1 MQEERLHLVDTSR
14 RDEDEVEDGEQP
26 ELQRE
31 CTISDLPESETAEQT
46 GKDVEDHLVP
56 HIVLRLV
63 SLFICARQGNVTY
76 RRPPKLGHQSL
87 PNHLELEPFRCRKV
101 GLIFLIIR
109 VGFAGI
115 IQGLQ

>member
-1 MQEERLHLVDTSR
+1 MQEEGLHLVDTSR
-14 RDEDEVEDGEQP
+14 CDEDEIEDGKQP

-31 CTISDLPESETAEQT
+31 CTISNLPESKTTEQT
-46 GKDVEDHLVP
+46 GKYVEDHLVP
-56 HIVLRLV
+56 HIILRLV
-63 SLFICARQGNVTY
+63 SSFICARQRNVTY
-76 RRPPKLGHQSL
+76 RRSPKLGHQPL

-115 IQGLQ
+115 IQNLQ